1 MLGRVRSKIV
11 SQRTELI
18 NQVRG
23 LASEYGVSFSKRRQ
37 ELMAGLPL
45 ALEDAENGLTQ
56 VARFALLNVFEDIR
70 ALDLRLE
77 ALALQTEALAKQ
89 EPAYA
94 RLLSVPGFGAV
105 VAPAFIAAVGD
116 GKQFG
121 HGRDVSA
128 WLGMVPKQHG
138 TGGKVTFMRISKNG
152 DRELRTL
159 LIDGSRAVLRWV
171 DRRDGPM
178 SR

>member
-45 ALEDAENGLTQ
+45 ALEDAENGLSQ

-70 ALDLRLE
+70 ALDSRLE
-77 ALALQTEALAKQ
+77 ALVCKQKRWPSRSLLTRVCLACLASVQWWRRPSLLRSAMASSSSTDEMFQLGWGWSQNSTALAAKSPSCGFQ
-89 EPAYA
+89 EW
-94 RLLSVPGFGAV
+94 RS
-105 VAPAFIAAVGD
+105 
-116 GKQFG
+116 
-121 HGRDVSA
+121 
-128 WLGMVPKQHG
+128 
-138 TGGKVTFMRISKNG
+138 
-152 DRELRTL
+152 
-159 LIDGSRAVLRWV
+159 
-171 DRRDGPM
+171 
-178 SR
+178 